1 MKQFRLHM
9 VYVLVVLAVILPR
22 PRSATPANMT
32 ITASGALAPVI
43 VLAAGANLDFGE
55 IAIPASGSPGFYD
68 LNEATG
74 AATWLNATQVGVT
87 AGRGTFTITG
97 RRSVN
102 VNLAIIAGALVCDP
116 TYIGA
121 CAGSPVITT
130 TNTFTNTGVGQ
141 ISALNCPG
149 GSIRCTDT
157 VSVGGRFAY
166 SGTEAGRWTS
176 TLSIT
181 ANYQ

>member
-1 MKQFRLHM
+1 MNRLRI
-9 VYVLVVLAVILPR
+9 YISYFLVVLTATLLQ
-22 PRSATPANMT
+22 PRSAVPATTTML
-32 ITASGALAPVI
+32 ASGALAPVI
-43 VLAAGANLDFGE
+43 VLTAGANLDFGE
-55 IAIPASGSPGFYD
+55 IAIPAAGTPGYYD

-74 AATWLNATQVGVT
+74 AATWVNATQVGVT

-102 VNLAIIAGALVCDP
+102 VNLSIIPGALACDP
-116 TYIGA
+116 AYIGA
-121 CAGSPVITT
+121 CAGTPVITT
-130 TNTFTNTGVGQ
+130 TNTFTTTGVGQ

-157 VSVGGRFAY
+157 VSVGGRFSF
-166 SGTEAGRWTS
+166 SGTESGRWTS